1 MIFGGMYNSSGQ
13 WHQKLGIP
21 MKSGVGGGIIAIIPG
36 EMAIS
41 IISPPLDEYGNSFL
55 GGQVLLHLANEL
67 KFHSQGFCKER
78 ELKIPDK
85 PIISKNESNLKNI
98 KNIKKI
104 KMVRENKLSKLE
116 EIIELRK
123 RNIK

>member
-13 WHQKLGIP
+13 WYQKLGIP

-67 KFHSQGFCKER
+67 KFHSQGFCKKR

-85 PIISKNESNLKNI
+85 PSFPKNKSNLKNV
-98 KNIKKI
+98 KSLKKV
-104 KMVRENKLSKLE
+104 KMVRENKLSNLE
-116 EIIELRK
+116 EIIESRK
-123 RNIK
+123 KNIK